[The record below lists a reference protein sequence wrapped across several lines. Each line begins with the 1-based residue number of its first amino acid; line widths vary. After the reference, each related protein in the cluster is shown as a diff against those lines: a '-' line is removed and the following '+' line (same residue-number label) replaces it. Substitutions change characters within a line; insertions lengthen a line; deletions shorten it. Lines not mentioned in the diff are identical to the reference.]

1 MKNKT
6 FNRFRKPEIVDLCG
20 FQMSKLG
27 SLLKREREYLLET
40 KSRLTSS
47 VQTLLDL
54 ADEIA
59 ASLNI
64 PQAEA
69 WQILN
74 SNGINSAGE
83 DVKVKI
89 LPYLLRLQDSLDSSK
104 VEEEYKDEAVL
115 MILRSRLKPA
125 FLEEIR
131 SELNEAFDIR
141 ITDEQISHIKEVEY
155 SDFLTDKVRAEVC
168 SEIVSKLTEEIFE
181 ALLDFVLNE
190 QSQWKNNDP
199 SDSDE
204 SAEVEVVDNTDPLP

>member
-1 MKNKT
+1 MKTKPS
-6 FNRFRKPEIVDLCG
+6 NRFRKPEVVNLCG
-20 FQMSKLG
+20 IELNKLG

-59 ASLNI
+59 ANLNI

-83 DVKVKI
+83 DVKVRI

-104 VEEEYKDEAVL
+104 VEEDYKDEAVL
-115 MILRSRLKPA
+115 MILRSRLKPS

-131 SELNEAFDIR
+131 SELDEIFDIK
-141 ITDEQISHIKEVEY
+141 ITDEQISKFKEVEY
-155 SDFLTDKVRAEVC
+155 SDYLTDKIREEVC
-168 SEIVSKLTEEIFE
+168 REIVSKLTEEIFE

-190 QSQWKNNDP
+190 QSQWKSIDP
-199 SDSDE
+199 SE
-204 SAEVEVVDNTDPLP
+204 STEVEVVDNTDPLQ